1 MWCVVTRIFPR
12 KVASLYLSRTQVIQE
27 DADWT
32 RQETVKLC
40 LASIA
45 KQGRAAGVHLILC
58 TQSYGKLGLA
68 EVAGQVRLRV
78 GLRLADI
85 DDCAALMGLASG
97 NNVMST
103 LPDFT
108 AVYNA
113 HLGETKHNRIV
124 ALDGLPKSDFKTRLA
139 ALKNR
144 YPSPVAA
151 SLMPEI
157 EPLSVASPPIVEKS
171 SVPSWLL

>member
-1 MWCVVTRIFPR
+1 LV
-12 KVASLYLSRTQVIQE
+12 
-27 DADWT
+27 
-32 RQETVKLC
+32 
-40 LASIA
+40 
-45 KQGRAAGVHLILC
+45 LC

-85 DDCAALMGLASG
+85 DDCAALMGLTSG

-139 ALKNR
+139 ALKSR
-144 YPSPVAA
+144 YPSSVTA

-157 EPLSVASPPIVEKS
+157 EPQSVVSPSVVEKS